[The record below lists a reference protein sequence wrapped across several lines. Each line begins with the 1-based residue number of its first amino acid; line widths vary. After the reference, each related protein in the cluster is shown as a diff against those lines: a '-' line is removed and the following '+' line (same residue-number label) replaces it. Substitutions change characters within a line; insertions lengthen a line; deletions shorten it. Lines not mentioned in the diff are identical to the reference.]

1 MNRFIRRGV
10 VGALTAILAV
20 SVAGCGAGDEEDTA
34 QQSGCEPADGPV
46 TLEYYSWVPGI
57 DKVIDIWNAK
67 NPDIQVKFVT
77 GPAGPDG
84 AYQNFFNG
92 IKAGNAPDLGQIEYD
107 SLASF
112 RLQDGLVNLAACEGV
127 LATKD
132 QFVPWTWQQVSF
144 GETDA
149 VYAIP
154 QDIGPIGMYYR
165 TDLFEQAGIKPP
177 TTWEEYYEAAKVI
190 RQKGGYIHHF
200 SPNDVNWF
208 LGQIWQAGGQWFSVD
223 NDQWTV
229 SLTGPESQQ
238 AATYWQRMLD
248 EELVP
253 TMPSFTDE
261 WWKALESGQI
271 WTWVSPYWANA
282 LISQNAAAS
291 SGKWSVSYMPQWTAG
306 QRAAGNWGGSTTA
319 VLRST
324 EHPYEAA
331 KFATWLN
338 SELESLEALNNF
350 GGLYPATVEGQ
361 RMPALAKPLPFFG
374 GQNISDIFAEAAGN
388 VNPDFPWGP
397 TMTQT
402 YSDVKDGFA
411 GVVEG
416 NGTLGGAL
424 ESAQKSTVDALK
436 SQSIPVAGN

>member
-1 MNRFIRRGV
+1 MRRGAA
-10 VGALTAILAV
+10 GALAAVLAAT
-20 SVAGCGAGDEEDTA
+20 VAGCGGGDEPDNAA
-34 QQSGCEPADGPV
+34 QACEPADGPV

-92 IKAGNAPDLGQIEYD
+92 IKAGNAPDLAQVEYD

-112 RLQDGLVNLAACEGV
+112 RLQDGLVNLADCEGV
-127 LATKD
+127 PEVKD
-132 QFVPWTWQQVSF
+132 KFVPWTWQQVSF
-144 GETDA
+144 GEADA
-149 VYAIP
+149 VYAVP

-165 TDLFEQAGIKPP
+165 ADLFQEAGLQPP

-190 RQKGGYIHHF
+190 RTKGGHIHHF
-200 SPNDVNWF
+200 ASGDVNWF

-223 NDQWTV
+223 GDQWTV
-229 SLTGPESQQ
+229 SLTGSESQQ
-238 AATYWQRMLD
+238 VANYWQRMLD
-248 EELVP
+248 EDLARP
-253 TMPSFTDE
+253 MAGWSDE
-261 WWKALESGQI
+261 WWNAMNTGEI

-282 LISQNAAAS
+282 LLSQNAPDA
-291 SGKWSVSYMPQWTAG
+291 SGKWAVAYMPQWTAG

-338 SELESLEALNNF
+338 SDPEALQALNEN

-361 RMPALAKPLPFFG
+361 RMPALAKPLPYFG
-374 GQNISDIFAEAAGN
+374 DQDISGIFAEAAGN
-388 VNPDFPWGP
+388 VDADFPWGP

-402 YSDVKDGFA
+402 YSDVRDGFA
-411 GVVEG
+411 RAIEG
-416 NGTLGGAL
+416 NGNLTTAL
-424 ESAQKSTVDALK
+424 ESAQNSTVDALK